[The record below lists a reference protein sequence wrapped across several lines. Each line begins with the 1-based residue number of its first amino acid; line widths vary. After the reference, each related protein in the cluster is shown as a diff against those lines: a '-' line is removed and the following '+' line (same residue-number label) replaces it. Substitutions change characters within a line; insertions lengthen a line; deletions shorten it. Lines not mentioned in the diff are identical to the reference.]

1 MALVDLSS
9 DLSKFRSE
17 VSREP
22 KNTPESSKATNNKNF
37 ATFQPITEKLSQFSM
52 NIPRQEPKKLE
63 SKLDSTRLD
72 DIVKM
77 LSSELTVNRVSRLS
91 AINDE
96 YDGQTRTFVPDNMV
110 SDRLGKIQIDQFSSR
125 LTTSNVVPI
134 KQSPGSN
141 NTTSQTDVRYQE
153 QGIFNTTSPT
163 NIASDS
169 NEQINNIVNPDID
182 VIVPPQTFDRTASSP
197 FVLVNQE
204 ESTNNITDPKI
215 DILRKPLSFDREN
228 QSVEI
233 SKDLDSSINNITDPK
248 TVLDINV
255 LTYDRVKQSPSIIT
269 DIKQDGFVT
278 DPKTQV
284 FRFDGATVQT
294 EDNSRLNVDGLPLR
308 FIPISRL
315 EQFELPREV
324 DIARY
329 DLESV
334 QTDDNSSLNLD
345 AVIKTN
351 PSGRHENPNDS
362 RLSIIGTQQVNF
374 FQDNNGKGF
383 IVRAQKGETSYTGQS
398 QFGWSGKRES
408 APTTNFITDING
420 KGFTKFSQIGITDYE
435 TESSVFG
442 FTTVQSTDF
451 FDRTKT
457 FTSTGFKTFS
467 TLYESDYKPDSSQF
481 DWDGGRENAPES
493 NYFDITGNNTTVGF
507 HKFAQIYDTKYIPDS
522 SQFDWDGDRNSAP
535 EVNYFDISGAN
546 SSTGFHRFA
555 QIYDTKY
562 IAESSIFDWDGNR
575 EQAPEVNYFDITGNN
590 TTGGFHKFAQ
600 IYDTKY
606 IAESSIFDWDGS
618 REDAPEINYFDITGK
633 NTTVGFHRFAQLYD
647 TKYIVESS
655 TFDWDGN
662 REQAPEANYFDLI
675 NAHTTTGFH
684 KFAQIYDTKYVHESS
699 IYDWDGVRDNSP
711 EVNYFDLNSQYTT
724 TGFHRLAQIYDTKYI
739 AESSRFDWDGVRTN
753 APEVNYFD
761 LNSQHTTSGFHRLAQ
776 LYDTKYIPES
786 SRFDWD
792 GVRTNSPEVNFFD
805 LNKQHQTVGFHRLAQ
820 IYDSKF
826 IKDASLFDFDGGRN
840 DAPEVNYF
848 DLNSQFTTKGF
859 EKFAQTYITKY
870 IKDSSR
876 FDFDGTSR
884 SAPETDF
891 FDITKK
897 NTSKGFEKF
906 PQLLVSRYVKD
917 SSRFDFDGTSRSA
930 PTTDFFPNTNS
941 KGFTSFVQK
950 LQTEYVK
957 DSSEFTFKGSL
968 PKEVNFF
975 PDDNQSGFIN
985 KTPLLETKYEKDTS
999 RFTFKGTLPTPVDFF
1014 PNTSATG
1021 FDVKTTPLETKYI
1034 QDVSRFTFKGSR
1046 AEAPSVNYF
1055 ADDFNTGFTTLTQ
1068 PLTTQYQAD
1077 VSRFTFKGTR
1087 QDAPSVDYLQ
1097 NNPAPGFQIL
1107 VPPLET
1113 AYNKEVSRFTWTGT
1127 RQDSPEVDFLKI
1139 PGSNPNAVSG
1149 FTKLFSDVTATK
1161 LSDSFSRFSIESV
1174 TNFSSVKKVP
1184 YTKFFGFNPM
1194 ERSGFLVGM
1203 TNTNSSLYPLLDP
1216 RLTPDDPSD
1225 IRLGIEEGRGGNRRQ
1240 RTTDNV
1246 GKYAPK
1252 TLGGLFWSDG
1262 TNTGTATLG
1271 NQVPWMKVKSE
1282 GDGSTYFRKYER
1294 DAKSAGAGLG
1304 YLTRWATTRRSPSP
1318 LDNQYNKYKLQDES
1332 VNREIAL
1339 FNQPFVVRG
1348 IQREGEVENQRWG
1361 FGVTFD
1367 DGIVR
1372 GGVITQVERIAMD
1385 VVRLGKWT
1393 LSVKGALFNIRQ
1405 FGLQFMNPSVDVDPK
1420 KGESSLFG
1428 IPATNIFNPVSL
1440 LANVATARVG
1450 VHFARHGVLPFNSDY
1465 LNKYEEATK
1474 NRELNLSLV
1483 NPSYTSFK
1491 GLTTPSEAERDPSG
1505 YNRLIGLMKELLPY
1519 SFQPMKKSPQESST
1533 ANSLANT
1540 AIGAVKKA
1548 AVGAVAPDVV
1558 LQTAGGALGENAGV
1572 AVGQIG
1578 SATNTVQD
1586 TSNKAAANASS
1597 TNSGV
1602 VVINRLS
1609 STFGGPN
1616 SFFGIGGT
1624 TIRKAGHPYLGS
1636 YTTSPELY
1644 NKDRAPQY
1652 LDSAKRESFYGAV
1665 DETTYTGELKSQQ
1678 IASGG
1683 DFYGILKALAYTIG
1697 NVRESGAP
1705 KEPSDLYDK
1714 IQVQSETKNKI
1725 KNLDPFNPKYDFPL
1739 DRLER
1744 KTDLNSQRVG
1754 SLLSNGPSDQIADYN
1769 SNPIKKYRTSNYN
1782 QLKRNSRGNSKLNDF
1797 RFGFTTDSDTKGFST
1812 DPDNAYFEFSNLE
1825 YRYGLGEHGEAGADR
1840 SKPFVNNISYAKFD
1854 KTSPNAAGTFKA
1866 GESKYN
1872 DYAIPKEKTGRKFR
1886 GDRINIIDY
1895 KRSHIKLNTSAVYEL
1910 GQEYTDGMPGNEDLV
1925 EFYFSSLVLNGHV
1938 NCPAE
1943 VIVFRA
1949 TFGNITDNHNPS
1961 WNAIKYM
1968 GRADPLYVYQGYE
1981 RDISFDFT
1989 VHIGSR
1995 DEMKASWRKLNYLA
2009 SWTAP
2014 EYLRSGYMRGP
2025 MVRLNIGHLYRKM
2038 PGYISS
2044 LSYTFDN
2051 TQTQWETAKL
2061 PEDMDFVSNPEIAN
2075 LSKPGVLQLPKHIQ
2089 VNVGFVPVGV
2099 YRPEFRGVM
2108 YSLYDDSQGG
2118 NDNTESGLMPENAA
2132 RVNYFNEFDS
2142 LTELKSYSGFDED
2155 GKSYTQNPQQE
2166 FESVSGTRQRPKK
2179 LTAKERREAALQ
2191 AQGGDLNRQA
2201 DEERRAQDREM
2212 RGSEGDFTG

>member
-163 NIASDS
+163 NITSDS
-169 NEQINNIVNPDID
+169 NEQTNNIVNPEID

-204 ESTNNITDPKI
+204 ESTNNITDPKT

-233 SKDLDSSINNITDPK
+233 SKDLDSPINNITDPK

-315 EQFELPREV
+315 EKFELPREV

-329 DLESV
+329 DLESI
-334 QTDDNSSLNLD
+334 QTEDNSNLNVD

-408 APTTNFITDING
+408 APTTNFITDVNG

-442 FTTVQSTDF
+442 FTTIQSTDF

-467 TLYESDYKPDSSQF
+467 TLYESDYKQDSSQF

-493 NYFDITGNNTTVGF
+493 NYFDITGKNTTVGFHKFAELYDTKFIPDSSIFDWDGTRDNAPETNYFDITGNNTTVGF
-507 HKFAQIYDTKYIPDS
+507 HKFAQIYDTKYIPES
-522 SQFDWDGDRNSAP
+522 SLFDWDGS
-535 EVNYFDISGAN
+535 
-546 SSTGFHRFA
+546 
-555 QIYDTKY
+555 
-562 IAESSIFDWDGNR
+562 R
-575 EQAPEVNYFDITGNN
+575 EDAPEVNYFDITGNN
-590 TTGGFHKFAQ
+590 SSVGFHKFAQLYDTKYVAESSLFDWDGSRENAPESNYFDIAGTNSSAGFHKFAQ

-606 IAESSIFDWDGS
+606 I
-618 REDAPEINYFDITGK
+618 
-633 NTTVGFHRFAQLYD
+633 
-647 TKYIVESS
+647 
-655 TFDWDGN
+655 
-662 REQAPEANYFDLI
+662 
-675 NAHTTTGFH
+675 
-684 KFAQIYDTKYVHESS
+684 HESS

-711 EVNYFDLNSQYTT
+711 EVNYFDLSSQHTT

-739 AESSRFDWDGVRTN
+739 PESSRFDWDGVRTN

-761 LNSQHTTSGFHRLAQ
+761 LNSQHTTTGFHRLAQ
-776 LYDTKYIPES
+776 IYDTKYIPES
-786 SRFDWD
+786 SLFDWD

-848 DLNSQFTTKGF
+848 DLNSQYTTKGF
-859 EKFAQTYITKY
+859 EKFAQTYVTKY

-917 SSRFDFDGTSRSA
+917 SSQFDFDGTSRSA

-941 KGFTSFVQK
+941 KGFTSFAQK

-1034 QDVSRFTFKGSR
+1034 QDISRFTFKGSR
-1046 AEAPSVNYF
+1046 TEAPSVNYF
-1055 ADDFNTGFTTLTQ
+1055 ADDFNAGFTTLTQ

-1139 PGSNPNAVSG
+1139 PGGNPNAVSG

-1161 LSDSFSRFSIESV
+1161 LSDSFSRFSIESA

-1225 IRLGIEEGRGGNRRQ
+1225 IRLGIEESRGGNRRQ

-1262 TNTGTATLG
+1262 TNTGIATLG
-1271 NQVPWMKVKSE
+1271 NQVPYLKIRKGAVY
-1282 GDGSTYFRKYER
+1282 DGSAYFKKYER
-1294 DAKSAGAGLG
+1294 FAKETTQRLG
-1304 YLTRWATTRRSPSP
+1304 YLTKWATTRQSPSP
-1318 LDNQYNKYKLQDES
+1318 LDNQYNKYKLQGES
-1332 VNREIAL
+1332 TNSEPAF
-1339 FNQPFVVRG
+1339 FNQPYVVRG
-1348 IQREGEVENQRWG
+1348 IQRDGEVENQRWG

-1372 GGVITQVERIAMD
+1372 GGVVTQAERILQD
-1385 VVRLGKWT
+1385 VFRIGKFT
-1393 LSVKGALFNIRQ
+1393 ASVKGLMFNVKQ
-1405 FGLQFMNPSVDVDPK
+1405 LGLQAMGSPVDVNPK
-1420 KGESSLFG
+1420 QPLSGIFG
-1428 IPATNIFNPVSL
+1428 ISSTLIYNPL
-1440 LANVATARVG
+1440 TMIANVATARAG
-1450 VHFARHGVLPFNSDY
+1450 VHLARHGINPFDSSF
-1465 LNKYEEATK
+1465 LNKYEDATIS
-1474 NRELNLSLV
+1474 RESNISLSS
-1483 NPSYTSFK
+1483 PEYKSFEN
-1491 GLTTPSEAERDPSG
+1491 LTTPGKLIRDPGG
-1505 YNRLIGLMKELLPY
+1505 YNRLIGLMKELLPN
-1519 SFQPMKKSPQESST
+1519 SFQPTKKESLIQGPPNLS
-1533 ANSLANT
+1533 AF
-1540 AIGAVKKA
+1540 
-1548 AVGAVAPDVV
+1548 
-1558 LQTAGGALGENAGV
+1558 LGDKE
-1572 AVGQIG
+1572 
-1578 SATNTVQD
+1578 
-1586 TSNKAAANASS
+1586 
-1597 TNSGV
+1597 
-1602 VVINRLS
+1602 INRIS
-1609 STFGGPN
+1609 STFGGAQ
-1616 SFFGIGGT
+1616 SYFGIGGT
-1624 TIRKAGHPYLGS
+1624 TIRKSSHPYLTT
-1636 YTTSPELY
+1636 YTTAPPLENTTPAGQGGINIVSQQL
-1644 NKDRAPQY
+1644 PQY
-1652 LDSAKRESFYGAV
+1652 LDSAKRDTLYGASGP
-1665 DETTYTGELKSQQ
+1665 TYASELKSSQ
-1678 IASGG
+1678 SEGG
-1683 DFYGILKALAYTIG
+1683 NSFFGILRALAYAIG
-1697 NVRESGAP
+1697 NTRESNVSSTPNGL
-1705 KEPSDLYDK
+1705 KEKIK
-1714 IQVQSETKNKI
+1714 IQKETLENI
-1725 KNLDPFNPKYDFPL
+1725 ENLKPFDPKYRTPL
-1739 DRLER
+1739 ANIQNIS
-1744 KTDLNSQRVG
+1744 KVSRVAG
-1754 SLLSNGPSDQIADYN
+1754 NRGLDQGPSDQIADYDT
-1769 SNPIKKYRTSNYN
+1769 NPIKKYRTSNYS

-1840 SKPFVNNISYAKFD
+1840 SKPFINNISYDKFD
-1854 KTSPNAAGTFKA
+1854 KTSPNAAGTFKD
-1866 GESKYN
+1866 GKSQYN
-1872 DYAIPKEKTGRKFR
+1872 DYAVAKEKTGRKFR

-1910 GQEYTDGMPGNEDLV
+1910 GQEYTDGLPGTEDLV
-1925 EFYFSSLVLNGHV
+1925 EFYFSSLVLNGHI

-2014 EYLRSGYMRGP
+2014 EYLKSGYMRGP

-2061 PEDMDFVSNPEIAN
+2061 PEDMDLVSNPEIAN

-2142 LTELKSYSGFDED
+2142 LTELKSYSGFDEN
-2155 GKSYTQNPQQE
+2155 GKSYTENPQQE
-2166 FESVSGTRQRPKK
+2166 FESISGQRQRPKK
-2179 LTAKERREAALQ
+2179 LTAKEREEAALQ
-2191 AQGGDLNRQA
+2191 AQGAELARQA
-2201 DEERRAQDREM
+2201 EAERIRQEREAM
-2212 RGSEGDFTG
+2212 ASEMDFAAGT